1 MKDQLKRHPIIEIES
16 GFEGGIQTGGV
27 LAGKGIDAIFSA
39 LKNLGYSEKEI
50 MAVLRESGSSD
61 LTFEV
66 RLKKAL
72 SLLAPLR

>member
-1 MKDQLKRHPIIEIES
+1 
-16 GFEGGIQTGGV
+16 
-27 LAGKGIDAIFSA
+27 